1 MNKWAQFTIG
11 VVSSGATQFGIIA
24 GAGAATGEIN
34 WIVVAAGV
42 IGTMGTTAAGLLKQ
56 LPRQEWSDEKREA
69 RQDVTDAKEAVQQ
82 VARDEKE

>member
-1 MNKWAQFTIG
+1 MNKWWQFTIG
-11 VVSSGATQFGIIA
+11 VISSGATQFGIIA
-24 GAGAATGEIN
+24 GAAAATGQVN

-56 LPRQEWSDEKREA
+56 LPRKEWSDEKREA